1 MNSKKNNLKSGGN
14 SMSLKFKC
22 RNCGQDIV
30 SKHLKIG
37 EEAQCKNC
45 GARNEIPKSAINTD
59 DTQVYEEYTGTGET
73 YKIWLQNI
81 NTDGTQVHEEYTL
94 SASEPTRIKVSPTV
108 IVISL
113 IVVVIAIFN
122 YIIHPGD
129 VKYLAPDTSL
139 LSSAKTASL
148 EIVSVNS
155 EWDWSGGLLCPQL
168 QIQFKNTSNKDIDR
182 LEVKA
187 SFINSSNNEIFGD
200 AYALVIGSIDAPL
213 RPGYSKTAYLASRVG
228 YKNDMVALDFPP
240 LVAEVYVNDVFY
252 DKVPI
257 SKKYAGVDWTKK

>member
-30 SKHLKIG
+30 CRHLKIG

-59 DTQVYEEYTGTGET
+59 
-73 YKIWLQNI
+73 
-81 NTDGTQVHEEYTL
+81 GTQVSEESTL
-94 SASEPTRIKVSPTV
+94 STAENTKIKVNPV
-108 IVISL
+108 LIVISL
-113 IVVVIAIFN
+113 VVIAIFS
-122 YIIHPGD
+122 YIIHQD
-129 VKYLAPDTSL
+129 IKYLAPSYPS
-139 LSSAKTASL
+139 LSSVKTASVS
-148 EIVSVNS
+148 IVSVNS

-168 QIQFKNTSNKDIDR
+168 KIQIKNTSNKDVDR

-213 RPGYSKTAYLASRVG
+213 RPGYSKTAYLASSVG

-240 LVAEVYVNDVFY
+240 LVAEVYINDVFY

-257 SKKYAGVDWTKK
+257 SKNYAGVDWSKK

>member
-1 MNSKKNNLKSGGN
+1 MK
-14 SMSLKFKC
+14 
-22 RNCGQDIV
+22 R
-30 SKHLKIG
+30 
-37 EEAQCKNC
+37 
-45 GARNEIPKSAINTD
+45 IPVVLWIF
-59 DTQVYEEYTGTGET
+59 
-73 YKIWLQNI
+73 
-81 NTDGTQVHEEYTL
+81 
-94 SASEPTRIKVSPTV
+94 
-108 IVISL
+108 L

-122 YIIHPGD
+122 YIIHPED

-148 EIVSVNS
+148 SIVSVNS

-200 AYALVIGSIDAPL
+200 AYALVIGSVDPPL
-213 RPGYSKTAYLASRVG
+213 RPGYSKTAYLASSVG

-240 LVAEVYVNDVFY
+240 LVAEMYVNDVFY